1 MAEERV
7 VWAPASVRN
16 NSDSSLSMQF
26 GVGSVSGKKRD
37 DQLQSEG
44 NISKQSTFKRER

>member
-7 VWAPASVRN
+7 VWALGSDRN

-44 NISKQSTFKRER
+44 NSSKQSTFKRER